1 MGNFKVLIA
10 NEDGLSILKQKKK
23 KLLVLVCIS
32 MLNPT
37 LSKYDVVY
45 KLVYCGGKNKLGSL
59 YNAISSH
66 GGRWLALFLY
76 FSFNSV
82 DFCFL

>member
-37 LSKYDVVY
+37 LSKYDVV
-45 KLVYCGGKNKLGSL
+45 
-59 YNAISSH
+59 
-66 GGRWLALFLY
+66 
-76 FSFNSV
+76 
-82 DFCFL
+82 

>member
-10 NEDGLSILKQKKK
+10 NEDGLSILKQKK

-37 LSKYDVVY
+37 LSKYDVV
-45 KLVYCGGKNKLGSL
+45 
-59 YNAISSH
+59 
-66 GGRWLALFLY
+66 
-76 FSFNSV
+76 
-82 DFCFL
+82 